1 MFEDFDA
8 TKLEE
13 LAESLLADITADME
27 GSHPQGHTDAT
38 EDAGIAERLSGPVV
52 GTTSEILESGQFTN
66 SCCASSSDS
75 GICLKT
81 NEDTQS
87 SLINTITSDEQQ
99 SQDTA
104 AGETIYGT
112 YDEKTNSIT
121 IVVGDADDAV
131 AMNEAVEEVYCE
143 GEEPPMN
150 EEAIECGMTSDV
162 IEQDDEE
169 DFGTG
174 FLTLPLESRKNCL
187 KSPLSIHSYS
197 DPGYESIGSPQSDI
211 GSTISTFDEMAWT
224 SSINELFPSL
234 L

>member
-1 MFEDFDA
+1 M
-8 TKLEE
+8 
-13 LAESLLADITADME
+13 
-27 GSHPQGHTDAT
+27 
-38 EDAGIAERLSGPVV
+38 
-52 GTTSEILESGQFTN
+52 
-66 SCCASSSDS
+66 
-75 GICLKT
+75 
-81 NEDTQS
+81 TQS
-87 SLINTITSDEQQ
+87 QQ
-99 SQDTA
+99 QPMDA
-104 AGETIYGT
+104 NETIYGT

-143 GEEPPMN
+143 GEEPPKN
-150 EEAIECGMTSDV
+150 EEHIECGMTSDI
-162 IEQDDEE
+162 IEGDDE
-169 DFGTG
+169 DFDAG
-174 FLTLPLESRKNCL
+174 FLSFPLESRKNCL